1 MALVTRL
8 ALLGINNLSDARFA
22 AAAGFSYIGFCF
34 DPSQPHYLAPI
45 KAKEIIDWTTGC
57 AVLGE
62 FGNQSADEI
71 AEISELLNLD
81 AVIVN
86 NSLLPDEL
94 KQIAKA
100 IIKKVDVA
108 HWNNE
113 QLIHEMNAYAPV
125 ADAFLLHSSND
136 SINELSDAAALC
148 SQFKI
153 FWGLDVTPENAMKV
167 VNEIKPYAIALQ
179 GGDEERPGVKDF
191 EQLNNLL
198 ELLTEPD

>member
-1 MALVTRL
+1 MALISPL

-34 DPSQPHYLAPI
+34 NPTQSHYIAPI
-45 KAKEIIDWTTGC
+45 KAKEIMDWTTGS

-100 IIKKVDVA
+100 IIKKIDVA
-108 HWNNE
+108 VWNNE
-113 QLIHEMNAYAPV
+113 QVVKEINAYATV
-125 ADAFLLHSSND
+125 ADAFLIHSSNPA
-136 SINELSDAAALC
+136 INELVNGADLC
-148 SQFKI
+148 KTYKI
-153 FWGLDVTPENAMKV
+153 FWGLDVTPENV
-167 VNEIKPYAIALQ
+167 ISVIENIRPYAIALQ

-191 EQLNNLL
+191 DQLNELLEQL
-198 ELLTEPD
+198 TAAD